1 MRPMGDTRAHF
12 WLMMRMSK
20 TVGVDLGEAL
30 REGRLSARSYADAA
44 AATTPKVA
52 RPGLTRPK
60 QPPTHPSTAAM
71 PMCLTGWVVLE
82 GSHL

>member
-30 REGRLSARSYADAA
+30 REGRLSARSYADA
-44 AATTPKVA
+44 V
-52 RPGLTRPK
+52 TRCRGCD
-60 QPPTHPSTAAM
+60 QTETAADT
-71 PMCLTGWVVLE
+71 PAYCRNAELFDGL
-82 GSHL
+82 GRA

>member
-30 REGRLSARSYADAA
+30 REGRLSARSYADAVTRCRGCDNA
-44 AATTPKVA
+44 
-52 RPGLTRPK
+52 RPK
-60 QPPTHPSTAAM
+60 QPPIRPPTAATLS
-71 PMCLTGWVVLE
+71 CLTGWVVLE
-82 GSHL
+82 CPHP

>member
-30 REGRLSARSYADAA
+30 REGRLSARSYADA
-44 AATTPKVA
+44 
-52 RPGLTRPK
+52 
-60 QPPTHPSTAAM
+60 
-71 PMCLTGWVVLE
+71 VLE

>member
-30 REGRLSARSYADAA
+30 REGRLSARSYADAVTRCRGCDNAQGCA
-44 AATTPKVA
+44 AWLDQTE
-52 RPGLTRPK
+52 
-60 QPPTHPSTAAM
+60 TAAHT
-71 PMCLTGWVVLE
+71 PVYCRNADVFDGLGRA
-82 GSHL
+82 